1 VLAITQRAPA
11 FAGRCVWGLARS
23 PYRPLIVFLVA
34 PSPRT
39 ASGRSTSSIEPS
51 DEMSLLKQR
60 NLISLGPT
68 RRIAGP
74 VDAAD
79 DHRFK
84 TSARTSPCWLR
95 QPCDSSDAAAAPF
108 LATDR

>member
-1 VLAITQRAPA
+1 VRL
-11 FAGRCVWGLARS
+11 GLARS
-23 PYRPLIVFLVA
+23 PYRLLIVFLVA

-60 NLISLGPT
+60 NLIGLGAT

-84 TSARTSPCWLR
+84 TSGRTPPGWLR